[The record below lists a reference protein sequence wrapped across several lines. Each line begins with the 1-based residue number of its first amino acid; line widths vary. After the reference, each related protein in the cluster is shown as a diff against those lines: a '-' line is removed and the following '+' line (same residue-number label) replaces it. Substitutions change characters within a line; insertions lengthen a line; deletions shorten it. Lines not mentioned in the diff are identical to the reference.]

1 MLRAQRLNQPI
12 GQGDIGTFLPS
23 TFLTDQVKMR
33 LRVHGVIDGWAVADV
48 GVGDQPDVDENL
60 QGPVDRRGIDIGQR
74 LGDLFRSGVPQ
85 TFDRFP
91 HLLALRGA
99 AVAGLPQ
106 HGLEVSRHG

>member
-33 LRVHGVIDGWAVADV
+33 LRVHCVIDGWAVADV

-60 QGPVDRRGIDIGQR
+60 QGPVDRRGIDI
-74 LGDLFRSGVPQ
+74 
-85 TFDRFP
+85 DRFP